1 MDLCPR
7 PWWDLVWYY
16 DEGVGHP
23 VEKARMRPIADVV
36 WRLIFYVTCLPLCY
50 PCYLT
55 RTLRKRTNDELREV
69 HPPTIDNGVRKAL
82 FQTVASTKSHKQK
95 DEIEVNVIFLKSM
108 TSETLERVFYGGQK
122 EELPSSYPPWLPP
135 MQRSTP
141 MVPEL
146 EAIPED
152 NEVNDVQA
160 VQLPVGNGSPP
171 STPTSRPTVKRHLSH
186 AGAADREPA
195 SLSESNISD
204 PAEEDD
210 VVVDGSKDEEGS
222 GSAERVTPL
231 KLPRYLFHLRLIRT
245 VGFRSE
251 NLRPIFFSDQ

>member
-1 MDLCPR
+1 
-7 PWWDLVWYY
+7 
-16 DEGVGHP
+16 
-23 VEKARMRPIADVV
+23 
-36 WRLIFYVTCLPLCY
+36 
-50 PCYLT
+50 
-55 RTLRKRTNDELREV
+55 
-69 HPPTIDNGVRKAL
+69 
-82 FQTVASTKSHKQK
+82 
-95 DEIEVNVIFLKSM
+95 M

-141 MVPEL
+141 MVPKL

-210 VVVDGSKDEEGS
+210 VVVDSSKVEEGS

-245 VGFRSE
+245 VCFRTE